1 MAKILIFS
9 RKQPVYSESSTLNDC
24 DADVSQ
30 TAKIEDLECGPW
42 TTRKLKIPTSSSG
55 YLIIECFE
63 SADGKRLKGLGK
75 TEPDFC
81 LSKLKIRVQ
90 NSFGFDELILFPYA
104 ETAYTDT
111 DFMSY
116 VINYP
121 KHGRLIVMLSLL
133 LEEKIIQCK
142 LWF

>member
-1 MAKILIFS
+1 MAKILVFK
-9 RKQPVYSESSTLNDC
+9 RKQPTYLESSSLSDC
-24 DADVSQ
+24 DADVSL

-63 SADGKRLKGLGK
+63 SADGKRLKGFGK
-75 TEPDFC
+75 TEPEFC
-81 LSKLKIRVQ
+81 LGKLKIQVQ
-90 NSFGFDELILFPYA
+90 SAFGFDELTLFPYA

-121 KHGRLIVMLSLL
+121 KQGRLIVILSLSL
-133 LEEKIIQCK
+133 GENIIQCK